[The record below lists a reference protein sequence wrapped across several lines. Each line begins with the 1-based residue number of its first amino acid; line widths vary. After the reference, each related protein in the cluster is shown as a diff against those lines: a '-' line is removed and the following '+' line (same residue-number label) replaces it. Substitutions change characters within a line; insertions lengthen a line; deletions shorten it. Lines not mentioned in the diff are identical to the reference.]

1 MDIILSGCEGTMNIA
16 DDILVF
22 GDGDETR
29 DHDLH
34 NLNSNV
40 KSQSKWLDI
49 YVK

>member
-1 MDIILSGCEGTMNIA
+1 MNIT

-22 GDGDETR
+22 GDVDES
-29 DHDLH
+29 HDRYLH
-34 NLNSNV
+34 NLNYNV